1 MNAVLLSPAAPPPRA
16 ATPPTHRI
24 TSTTNTTRNT
34 GTQAAT
40 LSPPSCAS
48 PGAAGAAP
56 LPELLKLEL
65 PFGREDVTVFVSL
78 ASLRA
83 RFGGDRPVGV
93 HDLYLRHRE
102 AIDAAAERKLLAGA
116 RQPLVLRAGDL

>member
-1 MNAVLLSPAAPPPRA
+1 M
-16 ATPPTHRI
+16 
-24 TSTTNTTRNT
+24 
-34 GTQAAT
+34 
-40 LSPPSCAS
+40 
-48 PGAAGAAP
+48 
-56 LPELLKLEL
+56 
-65 PFGREDVTVFVSL
+65 FVSL

-83 RFGGDRPVGV
+83 RFGGSDRPVGV